1 MVILLNLSPTSN
13 HLHPLQVENCDTNPR
28 LVVDEDDNGKFR
40 LERFKR
46 SVSIS
51 YVKAGWKPFY
61 IAWTYV
67 IVKQKKAGITDLRY
81 KLINY
86 CICLAFCLAFSST
99 ECGVMLHEG
108 QSGGNWNYEQVKISF
123 ATEYSTNY
131 LKFTTK
137 FQREYVKLLEL

>member
-1 MVILLNLSPTSN
+1 MVIFLNLPPTLN
-13 HLHPLQVENCDTNPR
+13 HLRPLQVQNCESNSR

-67 IVKQKKAGITDLRY
+67 IVHQKKAGITDLRY

-86 CICLAFCLAFSST
+86 CICLALCLAFSST

-108 QSGGNWNYEQVKISF
+108 QSGGNWNNEQIKISV

-131 LKFTTK
+131 LNFTTK
-137 FQREYVKLLEL
+137 FHREYFKLLEV